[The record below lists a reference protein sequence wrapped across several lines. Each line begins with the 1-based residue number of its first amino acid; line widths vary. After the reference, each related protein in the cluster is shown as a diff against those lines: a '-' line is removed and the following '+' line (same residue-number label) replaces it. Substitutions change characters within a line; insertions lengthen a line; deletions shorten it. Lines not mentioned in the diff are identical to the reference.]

1 MREKITD
8 QEEINLDNS
17 KVIDCYAT
25 ASKQSDA
32 KHSVR
37 VERTGWRD
45 EWISNRHREFGW
57 NVAFT
62 DIDFMGLE
70 YDQGKPVCLIEYKHF
85 NAKINLSHPSIQ
97 AQKWLADKA
106 ELPFFLVVYLPEK
119 FMYYVVPVNELA
131 KNVPN
136 CSEPKYWS
144 EKNFVKLLYFM
155 RNRICPTEVLDKMS
169 KTVDKTLPLPNITGV
184 SVGESCVAF
193 RGIKN

>member
-1 MREKITD
+1 MRKDIETQYSD
-8 QEEINLDNS
+8 TTNLDN
-17 KVIDCYAT
+17 KVVERSAIPE
-25 ASKQSDA
+25 Q
-32 KHSVR
+32 SVR
-37 VERTGWRD
+37 VERNGWRD

-144 EKNFVKLLYFM
+144 EKNFVKLLYFL

-184 SVGESCVAF
+184 DVGKGSV
-193 RGIKN
+193 KN